1 MISLKKCLS
10 AGETDSNFP
19 QLEKQLLD
27 NSDSVRD
34 VKYDFETKVKCF
46 QHRLAGENWTVS
58 RTAYCRIKLLT
69 LYAEPVRAAE
79 VENTNSRGL
88 METF

>member
-46 QHRLAGENWTVS
+46 QHRLAGEN
-58 RTAYCRIKLLT
+58 
-69 LYAEPVRAAE
+69 
-79 VENTNSRGL
+79 
-88 METF
+88 